1 MIFFPNIIRFSV
13 YGAQWS
19 SGCCF
24 LVHVEGLIF
33 HYSEPMEPF
42 SSCPMEMTCYLECG
56 VD

>member
-19 SGCCF
+19 SGCCS